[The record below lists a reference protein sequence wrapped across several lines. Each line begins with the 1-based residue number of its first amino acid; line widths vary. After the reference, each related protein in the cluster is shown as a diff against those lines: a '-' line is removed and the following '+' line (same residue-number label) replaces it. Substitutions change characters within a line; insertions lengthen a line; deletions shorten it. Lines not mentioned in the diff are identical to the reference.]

1 MRALLQRVSKADVI
15 VDGQTV
21 GQTDGGLMI
30 LLCAMD
36 GDTTDQAEYL
46 AAKIAKCRMFADEDG
61 KTNLSI
67 QDTKGTALVISQF
80 TLSASWKKG
89 NRPGFSK
96 AASPDTAENL
106 YDYFCNQL
114 RTQGVPVE
122 TGQFAASMQVNLS
135 NEGPFTIWMDTESP
149 E

>member
-46 AAKIAKCRMFADEDG
+46 AAKIAKCRMFADEEG

-67 QDTKGTALVISQF
+67 QDTKGTALVVSQF

-96 AASPDTAENL
+96 AASPDTAESL
-106 YDYFCNQL
+106 YGYFCDQL
-114 RTQGVPVE
+114 RAQGVPVE